1 MAQALLFALLAG
13 CAMATYSIFMRLAS
27 SGIHPA
33 LGATIVT
40 GVAFLVNLTVT
51 IVMKVSGAPIVLTS
65 TSLYF
70 VIVVGVAAAAADLFT
85 LSAYASGLKVTSTF
99 VIGGMSTLLVLL
111 IGFIV
116 LREPFSWLKLLSVA
130 LIATGVYLLQ
140 RADL

>member
-1 MAQALLFALLAG
+1 
-13 CAMATYSIFMRLAS
+13 MATYSIFMRLAS

>member
-1 MAQALLFALLAG
+1 
-13 CAMATYSIFMRLAS
+13 MATYSIFMRLAS

-99 VIGGMSTLLVLL
+99 VIGGTSTVLVLL
-111 IGFIV
+111 IGFMV

-140 RADL
+140 RAGL

>member
-1 MAQALLFALLAG
+1 
-13 CAMATYSIFMRLAS
+13 MATYSIFMRLAS

-51 IVMKVSGAPIVLTS
+51 IAMKVSGAPIVFTP

-99 VIGGMSTLLVLL
+99 VIGGTSTVLVLL
-111 IGFIV
+111 IGFMV

-140 RADL
+140 RAGL